1 MQIDRSY
8 FEVAMAEQDLNGA
21 QVGAGFKKMCGETMT
36 QSVRMDAPVLK
47 ALTFSSDLAGS
58 PEDLGGDRI
67 TCRVPAV
74 AGEQPLLRLAP
85 ETSPVDAK
93 FLQQLRAE
101 HDIAVLA
108 ALALSDMDHHP
119 LAVDVTDLQMSRFCA
134 ACAGGIHR
142 HQQDAMKGCIGSLN
156 QSRDF
161 FLTEHPGKMTH
172 LLRIGRRGDAPAA
185 LQHMNVEETQSRQS
199 KDYSVL

>member
-1 MQIDRSY
+1 MQVDRSY
-8 FEVAMAEQDLNGA
+8 LQDSMAEQHLDGA
-21 QVGAGFKKMCGETMT
+21 QVGAGFKKMRGEAMT
-36 QSVRMDAPVLK
+36 QSVRMDAPMLK
-47 ALTFSSDLAGS
+47 TRTFSSDLAGS
-58 PEDLGGDRI
+58 PEDLGGDGI

-85 ETSPVDAK
+85 ETSPVDAR

-119 LAVDVTDLQMSRFCA
+119 LAVDVTHLQVSRFCA

-142 HQQDAMKGCIGSLN
+142 QQQDAMKRCVRGLN

-161 FLTEHPGKMTH
+161 FLTEYPRKVTH
-172 LLRIGRRGDAPAA
+172 LLRIGRLGDAPAT
-185 LQHMNVEETQSRQS
+185 LQHVDGEET
-199 KDYSVL
+199 